1 MVPLRSGWSSAVN
14 TMRELFLYDILTAE
28 KNTLFELLMAKSGA
42 VVEGVR
48 EATGQDVSKT
58 EVFLYN
64 MPEYEI
70 EFTQA
75 VTAYTKISLDVHGQN
90 KRCRALFVRKAMWKC
105 AGEFKLKEEADRKAS
120 MFAM

>member
-1 MVPLRSGWSSAVN
+1 M
-14 TMRELFLYDILTAE
+14 E
-28 KNTLFELLMAKSGA
+28 KSGA
-42 VVEGVR
+42 VAEGVR
-48 EATGQDVSKT
+48 EATGEDVSET
-58 EVFLYN
+58 RVFLYN
-64 MPEYEI
+64 MPKYEI

-75 VTAYTKISLDVHGQN
+75 VMAYTKISLDVHGQN